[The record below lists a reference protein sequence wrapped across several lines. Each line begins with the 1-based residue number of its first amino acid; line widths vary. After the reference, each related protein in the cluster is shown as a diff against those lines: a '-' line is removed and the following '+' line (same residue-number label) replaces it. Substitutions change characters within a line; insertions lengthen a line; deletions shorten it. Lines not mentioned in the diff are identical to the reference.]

1 MPQVKEYVYP
11 GVGEANKRDYWY
23 SQALRVGAMIEVAG
37 QGSSSSEDGTQTH
50 QS

>member
-11 GVGEANKRDYWY
+11 GVGERNKRDYHY

-37 QGSSSSEDGTQTH
+37 QGAP
-50 QS
+50 